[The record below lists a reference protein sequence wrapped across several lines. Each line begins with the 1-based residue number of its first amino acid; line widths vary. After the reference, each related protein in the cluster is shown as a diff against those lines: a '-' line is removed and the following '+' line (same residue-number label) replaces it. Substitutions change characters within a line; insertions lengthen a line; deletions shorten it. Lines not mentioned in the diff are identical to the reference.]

1 MHNLKFPSQA
11 LLFYGSSFNKTDLPV
26 PRSSHQLWALFHEES
41 PKNVPLLMYDIALSL
56 FNVTATFSQNSDY
69 PLTLQYLP
77 DYETL
82 ISRKYVHTVEEKNYF
97 QQQNELLA
105 PVLYMQSICDTMSG
119 RDQYLSELMQYIN
132 VDSYG
137 KCLNNKELPE
147 RFDIHHLWHG
157 RFFLLFFLLQSF
169 WKRLP

>member
-1 MHNLKFPSQA
+1 MQA
-11 LLFYGSSFNKTDLPV
+11 FLFYGSNLNKTDLPI
-26 PRSSHQLWALFHEES
+26 PRSSHHLWALFHEES

-69 PLTLQYLP
+69 PLTLQYL
-77 DYETL
+77 DNYETL
-82 ISRKYVHTVEEKNYF
+82 TSRKYFRSVEEKNHY
-97 QQQNELLA
+97 QQDELLA

-119 RDQYLSELMQYIN
+119 RDQYLAELMQYIN

-147 RFDIHHLWHG
+147 RFDTFRLHFEWKIIES
-157 RFFLLFFLLQSF
+157 LLQSV
-169 WKRLP
+169 WE

>member
-1 MHNLKFPSQA
+1 MFNFICQA
-11 LLFYGSSFNKTDLPV
+11 LLFYGSNFNKTDLPI

-41 PKNVPLLMYDIALSL
+41 PKNFPLLMHDVTLSL

-69 PLTLQYLP
+69 PLTLQYLN

-82 ISRKYVHTVEEKNYF
+82 TSRKYVRTVEEKNRY
-97 QQQNELLA
+97 QQDELLA

-119 RDQYLSELMQYIN
+119 RDQYLTELMQYIN

-147 RFDIHHLWHG
+147 RFYSFSLYRTFI
-157 RFFLLFFLLQSF
+157 FNLFRNFQF
-169 WKRLP
+169 IRQQLP

>member
-1 MHNLKFPSQA
+1 MH
-11 LLFYGSSFNKTDLPV
+11 DLT
-26 PRSSHQLWALFHEES
+26 
-41 PKNVPLLMYDIALSL
+41 LSL

-69 PLTLQYLP
+69 PLTLQYLEG
-77 DYETL
+77 YELLTTK
-82 ISRKYVHTVEEKNYF
+82 KYVHSVEQKNHF
-97 QQQNELLA
+97 QQDELLA

-147 RFDIHHLWHG
+147 RLVLTDVVV
-157 RFFLLFFLLQSF
+157 
-169 WKRLP
+169 

>member
-26 PRSSHQLWALFHEES
+26 PRSSHHLWALFHEES
-41 PKNVPLLMYDIALSL
+41 PKNVPLLMYDTALSS
-56 FNVTATFSQNSDY
+56 FDVTATFSRNSDY
-69 PLTLQYLP
+69 PLTLQYLE

-82 ISRKYVHTVEEKNYF
+82 ISRKYIHTVEEKNHY
-97 QQQNELLA
+97 QQDELLA

-119 RDQYLSELMQYIN
+119 RDQYLIELMQYIN

-147 RFDIHHLWHG
+147 RLDIDI
-157 RFFLLFFLLQSF
+157 LFPCIFMYT
-169 WKRLP
+169 RN